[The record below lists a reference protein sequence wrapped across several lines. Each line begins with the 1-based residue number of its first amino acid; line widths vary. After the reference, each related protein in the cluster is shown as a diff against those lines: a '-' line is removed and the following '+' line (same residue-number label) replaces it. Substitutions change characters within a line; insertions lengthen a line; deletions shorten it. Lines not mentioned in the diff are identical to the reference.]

1 MKKPPSEL
9 EGFIYLSI
17 SVPLRD
23 TKKEILPKI
32 PSQKILEMYS
42 CILYSH
48 NVIKCDY

>member
-1 MKKPPSEL
+1 MKKPPRKL

-32 PSQKILEMYS
+32 PSQKILEMYC
-42 CILYSH
+42 CILRSH
-48 NVIKCDY
+48 NIIKYDD